1 MLQYLLQQVK
11 MSQGPGG
18 GEPKKRGVENV
29 EEFLKSSAPN
39 GVILNGVLLWINIQ
53 RSSTTENI
61 LKNQLVKKVT
71 SAEISDAK
79 AALVDTV
86 DENICT
92 QAKIKNR
99 QGINKSI
106 HEIEDIINVMKKLD
120 EANDLPIFLAT
131 SDMVKSVPILSSV
144 NTDEVDI
151 SDVMNNVKML
161 ENSVNSLMEQQKLH
175 KILD

>member
-1 MLQYLLQQVK
+1 MQQYLLQQGK

-18 GEPKKRGVENV
+18 GEPKKRGVEKV
-29 EEFLKSSAPN
+29 EDFLKSSAPN

-86 DENICT
+86 DENIW
-92 QAKIKNR
+92 
-99 QGINKSI
+99 
-106 HEIEDIINVMKKLD
+106 L
-120 EANDLPIFLAT
+120 
-131 SDMVKSVPILSSV
+131 
-144 NTDEVDI
+144 
-151 SDVMNNVKML
+151 
-161 ENSVNSLMEQQKLH
+161 
-175 KILD
+175 